1 MTKELK
7 RWTVM
12 EVLNWAHKDLE
23 AKGVEKAR
31 LDAEVLL
38 GNTLNMAR
46 LQLYTNFDKPLT
58 QDEREH
64 FRNAIMERR
73 KRTPIAYITGEKE
86 FYSRPFL
93 VNKDVLIP
101 RPETE
106 MLIDEIVS
114 FHKTCNFTDFKV
126 IDVGTGSGCIAV
138 TIAKEIPSATVLATD
153 ISEEALTI
161 ARKNAEALNASVQ
174 FFKGNLLT
182 PIDRDVTFNCIVS
195 NPPYIETEVIGKLSE
210 EVKTEPGL
218 ALDGGEDG
226 LNIIRELIDQC
237 SSRLTDNG
245 RLLIEIGY
253 NQGEALLQLLSKHPE
268 FDECRILKDY
278 SGHDRIASTIYRKG

>member
-1 MTKELK
+1 MELK

-58 QDEREH
+58 QDERTR
-64 FRNAIMERR
+64 FRSAIVERR

-93 VNKDVLIP
+93 VNKSVLIP

-114 FHKTCNFTDFKV
+114 FHKTFDFTDFKI

-138 TIAKEIPSATVLATD
+138 TIASEIPSANVFATD
-153 ISEEALTI
+153 ISEEALVI
-161 ARKNAEALNASVQ
+161 ARKNSENLNARVE
-174 FFKGNLLT
+174 FHRGNLLS
-182 PIDRDVTFNCIVS
+182 PVNEDINFNCIVS
-195 NPPYIETEVIGKLSE
+195 NPPYIETEVIENLSE
-210 EVKTEPGL
+210 EVKAEPGL
-218 ALDGGEDG
+218 ALDGGKDG
-226 LNIIRELIDQC
+226 LNIIRELVEQC
-237 SSRLTDNG
+237 SSRLTDRG
-245 RLLIEIGY
+245 KLLIEIGY
-253 NQGEALLQLLSKHPE
+253 NQGEALLEILSKYPQ
-268 FDECRILKDY
+268 FADCNILKDY
-278 SGHDRIASTIYRKG
+278 SGHDRIASAIYRKG